1 MDIITYILAKK
12 YTDKVVKDCGGH
24 VVDATLSETSENPV
38 QNKTITKKIK
48 EIISKLITD
57 KTLKISDA
65 FADSK
70 VVGDKFSSTDKEI
83 SSLKSKT
90 DTTNNTVSQLKAI
103 VDDVDAWKNS
113 TENRI
118 TQLEGTGKVLPA
130 VTSADAGKY
139 LRVNADGEWE
149 VATVNKLGDIK
160 QKYYLGDALRHLL

>member
-38 QNKTITKKIK
+38 QNKTIAVKIK
-48 EIISKLITD
+48 EIVSKLVTD
-57 KTLKISDA
+57 KTLKISNG

-70 VVGDKFSSTDKEI
+70 TVGDKFTSTDEEI

-90 DTTNNTVSQLKAI
+90 DTTNTTVTQLKTT
-103 VDDVDAWKNS
+103 VDDVDAWKDD
-113 TENRI
+113 TEARI

-139 LRVNADGEWE
+139 LRVSADGSW
-149 VATVNKLGDIK
+149 
-160 QKYYLGDALRHLL
+160 

>member
-12 YTDKVVKDCGGH
+12 YTDKVVKDCGGY

-90 DTTNNTVSQLKAI
+90 DKTNNTVSQLKAT
-103 VDDVDAWKNS
+103 VDDVDAWKDS

-118 TQLEGTGKVLPA
+118 TQLEVTGKVLPA

-149 VATVNKLGDIK
+149 VATVNKLGDIM
-160 QKYYLGDALRHLL
+160 QK

>member
-38 QNKTITKKIK
+38 QNKTITVKIK
-48 EIISKLITD
+48 EIISKLVTD
-57 KTLKISDA
+57 KTLKISDG

-70 VVGDKFSSTDKEI
+70 TVGDKFTSTDEEI
-83 SSLKSKT
+83 SLLKSKT
-90 DTTNNTVSQLKAI
+90 DTTNNTVSQLKAT
-103 VDDVDAWKNS
+103 VDDVNAWKNS

-149 VATVNKLGDIK
+149 VATVNKLGDIM
-160 QKYYLGDALRHLL
+160 QK

>member
-12 YTDKVVKDCGGH
+12 YTDKGVKDCGGH

-70 VVGDKFSSTDKEI
+70 VVGDKFLSTDKEI

-90 DTTNNTVSQLKAI
+90 DTTNNTVSQLKAT

-149 VATVNKLGDIK
+149 VATVNKLGDIM
-160 QKYYLGDALRHLL
+160 QK

>member
-38 QNKTITKKIK
+38 QNKTIAVKIK
-48 EIISKLITD
+48 EIVSKLVTD
-57 KTLKISDA
+57 KTLKISNG

-70 VVGDKFSSTDKEI
+70 TVGDKFTSTDEEI

-90 DTTNNTVSQLKAI
+90 DTTNNTVTQLKTT
-103 VDDVDAWKNS
+103 VDDVDAWKDD
-113 TENRI
+113 TEARI

-139 LRVNADGEWE
+139 LRVSSDGSWE
-149 VATVNKLGDIK
+149 VASVNKLGDIT
-160 QKYYLGDALRHLL
+160 QK

>member
-57 KTLKISDA
+57 KTLTISDA

-70 VVGDKFSSTDKEI
+70 AVGDKFSSTDREI

-90 DTTNNTVSQLKAI
+90 DTTNNTVSQLKAT
-103 VDDVDAWKNS
+103 VDDVDAWKDS

-118 TQLEGTGKVLPA
+118 TQLEGTCKVLPA
-130 VTSADAGKY
+130 VTSSDAGKY

-149 VATVNKLGDIK
+149 VATVNKLGDIM
-160 QKYYLGDALRHLL
+160 QK

>member
-70 VVGDKFSSTDKEI
+70 AVGDKFLSTDKEI

-90 DTTNNTVSQLKAI
+90 DKTNNTVSQLKAT
-103 VDDVDAWKNS
+103 VDDVDAWKDS

-118 TQLEGTGKVLPA
+118 TQLEGTCKVLPA

-149 VATVNKLGDIK
+149 VATVNKLGDIM
-160 QKYYLGDALRHLL
+160 QK

>member
-48 EIISKLITD
+48 EIISKLVTD

-90 DTTNNTVSQLKAI
+90 DTTNNTVSQLKTT
-103 VDDVDAWKNS
+103 VDDVNAWKDS

-149 VATVNKLGDIK
+149 VATVNKLGDIM
-160 QKYYLGDALRHLL
+160 QK

>member
-1 MDIITYILAKK
+1 MDIITYMLAKK

-90 DTTNNTVSQLKAI
+90 DKTNNTVSQLKAT
-103 VDDVDAWKNS
+103 VDDVDAWKDS

-118 TQLEGTGKVLPA
+118 TQLEVTGKVLPA

-149 VATVNKLGDIK
+149 VATVNKLGDIM
-160 QKYYLGDALRHLL
+160 QK

>member
-90 DTTNNTVSQLKAI
+90 DTTNNTVSQLKAT
-103 VDDVDAWKNS
+103 VDDVDAWKDS

-149 VATVNKLGDIK
+149 VATVNKLGDIM
-160 QKYYLGDALRHLL
+160 QK

>member
-24 VVDATLSETSENPV
+24 IVDATLSETSENPV
-38 QNKTITKKIK
+38 QNKTIAVKIK
-48 EIISKLITD
+48 EIVSKLVTD
-57 KTLKISDA
+57 KTLKVSNG

-70 VVGDKFSSTDKEI
+70 TVGDKFTSTDKEI

-90 DTTNNTVSQLKAI
+90 DTTNNTVSQLKTT
-103 VDDVDAWKNS
+103 VDDVDAWKDD
-113 TENRI
+113 TEARI

-139 LRVNADGEWE
+139 LRVSADGFWE
-149 VATVNKLGDIK
+149 VASVNKLGDIM
-160 QKYYLGDALRHLL
+160 QK

>member
-70 VVGDKFSSTDKEI
+70 AVGDKFSSTDKEI

-90 DTTNNTVSQLKAI
+90 DTTNNTVSQLKAT

-113 TENRI
+113 TESRI

-149 VATVNKLGDIK
+149 VATVNKLGDIM
-160 QKYYLGDALRHLL
+160 QK

>member
-12 YTDKVVKDCGGH
+12 YTDKVVKECGGH
-24 VVDATLSETSENPV
+24 IVDATLSETSENPV

-48 EIISKLITD
+48 EIVSKLVTD
-57 KTLKISDA
+57 KTLKVSDA

-70 VVGDKFSSTDKEI
+70 TVGDKFLSTDKEI

-90 DTTNNTVSQLKAI
+90 DTTNNTVSQLKTT
-103 VDDVDAWKNS
+103 VDDVNSWKSS
-113 TENRI
+113 TEDRI

-139 LRVNADGEWE
+139 LRVNANGEWE
-149 VATVNKLGDIK
+149 VTTVNKLGDIM
-160 QKYYLGDALRHLL
+160 QK

>member
-12 YTDKVVKDCGGH
+12 YTDKVVKECGGH
-24 VVDATLSETSENPV
+24 IVDAALSETSENPV

-48 EIISKLITD
+48 EIVSKLVTD

-70 VVGDKFSSTDKEI
+70 TVGDKFSSTDKEI

-90 DTTNNTVSQLKAI
+90 DTTNNTVSQLKTT
-103 VDDVDAWKNS
+103 VDDVNSWKSS
-113 TENRI
+113 TEDRI

-139 LRVNADGEWE
+139 LRVNANGEWE
-149 VATVNKLGDIK
+149 VTTVNKLGDIM
-160 QKYYLGDALRHLL
+160 QK

>member
-48 EIISKLITD
+48 EIISKLVTD
-57 KTLKISDA
+57 KTLEISDA

-70 VVGDKFSSTDKEI
+70 TVGDKFSSTGKEI

-90 DTTNNTVSQLKAI
+90 DITDNTVTQLKTT
-103 VDDVDAWKNS
+103 VDNVNAWKES
-113 TENRI
+113 TEDRI
-118 TQLEGTGKVLPA
+118 TQLEETCKVLSA

-139 LRVNADGEWE
+139 LRVNANGKWE
-149 VATVNKLGDIK
+149 VATVNQLGDIM
-160 QKYYLGDALRHLL
+160 QK

>member
-38 QNKTITKKIK
+38 QNKTIAVKIK
-48 EIISKLITD
+48 EIVSKLVTD
-57 KTLKISDA
+57 KTLKISDG

-70 VVGDKFSSTDKEI
+70 TVGDKFTSTDKEI

-90 DTTNNTVSQLKAI
+90 DTTNNNVTQLKTT
-103 VDDVDAWKNS
+103 VDDVDAWKDD
-113 TENRI
+113 TEARI
-118 TQLEGTGKVLPA
+118 TQLEGTGKVLPT

-139 LRVNADGEWE
+139 LRVSADGSWE
-149 VATVNKLGDIK
+149 VASVNKLGDIT
-160 QKYYLGDALRHLL
+160 QK

>member
-24 VVDATLSETSENPV
+24 VVDAILSETSENPV

-57 KTLKISDA
+57 KTLMISDA

-70 VVGDKFSSTDKEI
+70 AVGDKFSSTDREI

-90 DTTNNTVSQLKAI
+90 DTTNNTVSQLKAT
-103 VDDVDAWKNS
+103 VDDVDAWKDS

-149 VATVNKLGDIK
+149 VATVNKLGDIM
-160 QKYYLGDALRHLL
+160 QK

>member
-24 VVDATLSETSENPV
+24 VVDSTLSETSENPV

-48 EIISKLITD
+48 EITSKLITD
-57 KTLKISDA
+57 KTLKISDT

-70 VVGDKFSSTDKEI
+70 AVGDKFSSTDEEI

-90 DTTNNTVSQLKAI
+90 DTTNNTVSQLKAT
-103 VDDVDAWKNS
+103 VDDVDAWKDS

-139 LRVNADGEWE
+139 LRVNADGKWE
-149 VATVNKLGDIK
+149 VATVNKLGDIM
-160 QKYYLGDALRHLL
+160 QK

>member
-48 EIISKLITD
+48 EIVSKLITD

-70 VVGDKFSSTDKEI
+70 AVGDKFSSTDKEI

-90 DTTNNTVSQLKAI
+90 DTTNNTVSQLKAT

-118 TQLEGTGKVLPA
+118 TQLERTGKVLPA

-149 VATVNKLGDIK
+149 VATVNKLGDIM
-160 QKYYLGDALRHLL
+160 QK

>member
-70 VVGDKFSSTDKEI
+70 AVGDKFSSTDKEI

-90 DTTNNTVSQLKAI
+90 DTTNNTVSQLKAT
-103 VDDVDAWKNS
+103 VDDVDAWKDS

-118 TQLEGTGKVLPA
+118 TQLEGTSKVLPA

-149 VATVNKLGDIK
+149 VATVNKLGDIM
-160 QKYYLGDALRHLL
+160 QK

>member
-24 VVDATLSETSENPV
+24 VVDAILSETSENPV

-57 KTLKISDA
+57 KTLTISDA

-70 VVGDKFSSTDKEI
+70 AVGDKFSSTDREI

-90 DTTNNTVSQLKAI
+90 DTTNNTVSQLKAT
-103 VDDVDAWKNS
+103 VDDVDAWKDS
-113 TENRI
+113 AENRI
-118 TQLEGTGKVLPA
+118 TQLEGTVKVLPA

-149 VATVNKLGDIK
+149 VATVNKLGDIM
-160 QKYYLGDALRHLL
+160 QK

>member
-90 DTTNNTVSQLKAI
+90 DTTNNTVS
-103 VDDVDAWKNS
+103 
-113 TENRI
+113 
-118 TQLEGTGKVLPA
+118 
-130 VTSADAGKY
+130 
-139 LRVNADGEWE
+139 
-149 VATVNKLGDIK
+149 
-160 QKYYLGDALRHLL
+160 

>member
-12 YTDKVVKDCGGH
+12 YTDKVVKDCGGY

-149 VATVNKLGDIK
+149 VATVNKLGDIT
-160 QKYYLGDALRHLL
+160 QK